1 LKNEIVMVNE
11 EDILKFI
18 NIRDLVFQQR
28 LDLVLQTVSQSEK
41 VPVFRV
47 IMKE

>member
-1 LKNEIVMVNE
+1 MVNE

-18 NIRDLVFQQR
+18 NIRDLVFQQK
-28 LDLVLQTVSQSEK
+28 LDLVLQAVRQSEK
-41 VPVFRV
+41 VPMFKV

>member
-1 LKNEIVMVNE
+1 MKNYLIMISE

-18 NIRDLVFQQR
+18 NIRDLVLQQR
-28 LDLVLQTVSQSEK
+28 LDLVLQAVSQSEK